1 MLKKEKYKNEI
12 INKFSI
18 KDKIIFSE
26 IGFIDK
32 FQEGDKTNM
41 VFKIKTTNLP
51 KKNKNSGAKAE
62 NASKK
67 DDIIPKLNA
76 VWGNDSYTDSDLKKY
91 ELCIILEILM
101 RYLNDVSKQTLS
113 ELIPDR
119 SANIVYFFGPESAK
133 INDVWN
139 K

>member
-1 MLKKEKYKNEI
+1 
-12 INKFSI
+12 
-18 KDKIIFSE
+18 
-26 IGFIDK
+26 
-32 FQEGDKTNM
+32 M

-76 VWGNDSYTDSDLKKY
+76 VWGTDSYMDSELKKY